1 LLSAGAV
8 ALTKEPQVLM
18 RLSLELLTLTSTWS
32 PLIGELP
39 GPVTVTVTTEVLSG
53 AVVFTKF
60 GLAATAVWNVVGSA
74 VWVTTT
80 GLDAAPLAPS
90 VAVIVQSPALDDDVY
105 VASTTPVAL
114 LEPDAG
120 AIVPQTPVLLNV
132 TVSPETGPV
141 VALVT
146 VATRAEVAPLAT
158 SDVGVALSA
167 TDVPL
172 TGLLAAVK

>member
-1 LLSAGAV
+1 MATS
-8 ALTKEPQVLM
+8 EPQVLKA
-18 RLSLELLTLTSTWS
+18 LALALLANTSTWS
-32 PLIGELP
+32 PLIGEFP
-39 GPVTVTVTTEVLSG
+39 GPVTVTVTTEVLP
-53 AVVFTKF
+53 APVVVTKF
-60 GLAATAVWNVVGSA
+60 GLAATNVWYVVGDA
-74 VWVTTT
+74 VWVITT
-80 GLDAAPLAPS
+80 GLDAAPLALS
-90 VAVIVQSPALDDDVY
+90 VAVIVQFPALDDDVY
-105 VASTTPVAL
+105 VASTVPVAL

-158 SDVGVALSA
+158 TDVGVALRA

-172 TGLLAAVK
+172 TGVLAALK